1 MPDDSLFIFGS
12 ATGRCIDN
20 LRMTGLPLRVWQL
33 SAAVVFA
40 TVAAA
45 CAPLAAQAHVGSQSI
60 PDAAYYRT
68 ELSEVT
74 PLPAGVTV
82 RVDPGG
88 DWVELSNTGEATV
101 IVLGYSGEPY
111 LRVTPTGV
119 AENQL
124 SQTTYLNRSLFADSL
139 PTGSDAAAVPPRWN
153 PAGTSGTVRW
163 HDHRI
168 HWMGQVRPPEVAADP
183 RHAHPVGTWVV
194 RATAGA
200 MPFEIRGGLRWMG
213 KPDSADARR
222 PIPEWLLATVEA
234 GALGLVLAVGL
245 GLARRRRGIT
255 AGR

>member
-1 MPDDSLFIFGS
+1 MPDDSLFIFRP
-12 ATGRCIDN
+12 ATGRRIDN

-33 SAAVVFA
+33 SVAGVFA

-45 CAPLAAQAHVGSQSI
+45 RAPLAAQAHVGSQSI

-88 DWVELSNTGEATV
+88 DWVELSDTGEATV

-124 SQTTYLNRSLFADSL
+124 SQTTYLNRSLFAD
-139 PTGSDAAAVPPRWN
+139 
-153 PAGTSGTVRW
+153 
-163 HDHRI
+163 
-168 HWMGQVRPPEVAADP
+168 
-183 RHAHPVGTWVV
+183 
-194 RATAGA
+194 
-200 MPFEIRGGLRWMG
+200 
-213 KPDSADARR
+213 ARR

-245 GLARRRRGIT
+245 GLARRRRGIA